1 MTAERKRDYPSDLND
16 GQWELLE
23 RLLPSP
29 KSGPGQPGRP
39 TVDRRQVVNGILYL
53 NKSGCQW
60 RLLPHE
66 FGSWQTVYG
75 YFSRWT
81 RSGVWAQVMDV
92 LRGKE
97 RQRQGRRVQ
106 PSVGHVDSQSIK
118 SATQDRT
125 IGYDGGKQVKGRK
138 RHLLVDTLGLMLC
151 VWVTAANTGDRD
163 GLRYLLQHWLDKGMS
178 RLRKVWVDG
187 GYTGEEL
194 RQWVW
199 GLKHSYKIVLE
210 VVEKVGKGFQL
221 VKRRWVVERTFAW
234 LVNFRRNAKDY
245 EVLTDNSE
253 AMLQIAMISIL
264 LRRLA

>member
-1 MTAERKRDYPSDLND
+1 MTTNPERRYATDLSDD
-16 GQWELLE
+16 QWALLE
-23 RLLPSP
+23 PLLPQP

-39 TVDRRQVVNGILYL
+39 AVDRRQVVNGILYL

-66 FGSWQTVYG
+66 FGPWETVYG
-75 YFSRWT
+75 YFSRW
-81 RSGVWAQVMDV
+81 RRGGVWEHVMDV

-97 RQRQGRRVQ
+97 RQRQGRKVQ
-106 PSVGHVDSQSIK
+106 PSGGCIDSQSIK
-118 SATQDRT
+118 SATQDSA

-163 GLRYLLQHWLDKGMS
+163 GLVHLLKTWLGKGMS
-178 RLRKVWVDG
+178 RLRMLWVDG
-187 GYTGEEL
+187 GYSGEAL

-199 GLKHSYKIVLE
+199 GLKHSYKITLE

-245 EVLTDNSE
+245 ELLTDNSE